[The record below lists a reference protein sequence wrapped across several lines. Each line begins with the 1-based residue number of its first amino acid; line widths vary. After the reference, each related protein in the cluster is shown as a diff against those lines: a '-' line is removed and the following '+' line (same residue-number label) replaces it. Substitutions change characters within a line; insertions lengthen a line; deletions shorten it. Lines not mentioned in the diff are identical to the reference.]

1 MGFCLR
7 MSRILFAA
15 KHDWTTLRLSRQL
28 LVGSYLQ
35 APWWEFA
42 NEKKEQFASND
53 KPLYLTFN
61 IFVSET
67 RLAGGYYA

>member
-7 MSRILFAA
+7 MSRIIFAA
-15 KHDWTTLRLSRQL
+15 KHNWTALRLSRQL

-35 APWWEFA
+35 APWWAFA